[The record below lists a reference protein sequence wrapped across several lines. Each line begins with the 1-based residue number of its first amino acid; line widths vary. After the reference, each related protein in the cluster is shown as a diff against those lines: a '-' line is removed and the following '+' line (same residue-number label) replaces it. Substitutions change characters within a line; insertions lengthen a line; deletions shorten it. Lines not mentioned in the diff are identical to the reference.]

1 MAAVVVT
8 KILALLIFQYQWV
21 RVRVA
26 SFSYKDANNV
36 QMNPDSKM
44 FHMNREIFI
53 KFWYQFIFFR
63 DDKAQQEEHSS
74 SSFGKCKE
82 KSNLPVM

>member
-1 MAAVVVT
+1 MHTA
-8 KILALLIFQYQWV
+8 
-21 RVRVA
+21 
-26 SFSYKDANNV
+26 
-36 QMNPDSKM
+36 KM

-63 DDKAQQEEHSS
+63 DDQAQQAEDSS

-82 KSNLPVM
+82 KNNLPVM